1 MWRSMGVAMK
11 SWRTSDRRP
20 VLRLPSTPLER
31 FLLFVALVGVVC
43 CVVPLTLTWSELP
56 QIVPSHFDASG
67 RPNAYGSK
75 SWLLLLPALS
85 VIFTAA
91 FTILARYPHLFNY
104 PVRVTP
110 ENAPRLYRSGRLLLR
125 WMNVALTWVFAFI
138 EWQTLQVALGKA
150 TGLPTW
156 FLPVMVGLVVL
167 VPLTVVAFSVAWV
180 LKR

>member
-1 MWRSMGVAMK
+1 MCYVIGAVMK

-20 VLRLPSTPLER
+20 VLPLPSTPLDR

-43 CVVPLTLTWSELP
+43 CVLPLAQSWSTLP

-85 VIFTAA
+85 VILTAA

-104 PVRVTP
+104 PIRVTP
-110 ENAPRLYRSGRLLLR
+110 ENAPRLYRSGRL
-125 WMNVALTWVFAFI
+125 
-138 EWQTLQVALGKA
+138 
-150 TGLPTW
+150 
-156 FLPVMVGLVVL
+156 
-167 VPLTVVAFSVAWV
+167 
-180 LKR
+180 

>member
-1 MWRSMGVAMK
+1 MK
-11 SWRTSDRRP
+11 NDPTTNRRP
-20 VLRLPSTPLER
+20 VLQLSSTPLES
-31 FLLFVALVGVVC
+31 FLLLVALVGVVC
-43 CVVPLTLTWSELP
+43 CVAPLALTWSALP
-56 QIVPSHFDASG
+56 PIVPSHFDAAG

-85 VIFTAA
+85 VILTVG

-138 EWQTLQVALGKA
+138 EWQTLQVVRGNAA
-150 TGLPTW
+150 GLPAW
-156 FLPVMVGLVVL
+156 FLPVTLVLVVL
-167 VPLTVVAFSVAWV
+167 VPLAAIFFTMTSV